1 MELHILGAATRKARP
16 PNVDATTTNL
26 SKNSQVI
33 YLNTEHC
40 CHCTVCDKTLSFYD
54 TTHSHVAMPHVQL
67 LWLRSTILRF
77 RYDDIASRSE
87 RLIGLA
93 AQLGHKG
100 LHCSRWTCPD
110 CPTPP
115 WRRHCC
121 CGVVVCR
128 IS

>member
-26 SKNSQVI
+26 SKNSQVA

-40 CHCTVCDKTLSFYD
+40 CHCTVCDRTLSFYD
-54 TTHSHVAMPHVQL
+54 TTRSHVAIAIPHVQR

-87 RLIGLA
+87 RLIGFGAL
-93 AQLGHKG
+93 LGHKG
-100 LHCSRWTCPD
+100 LHYSRWTCP
-110 CPTPP
+110 PP
-115 WRRHCC
+115 WSCHCC
-121 CGVVVCR
+121 CGVVSVVC
-128 IS
+128 